1 MEANQMMFIT
11 GNYIT
16 VHYPNSKY
24 QHHGH
29 ADSYILIVS
38 GEMIEISDQN
48 YTKQLDLFGAMF
60 GKKFFVGIRTTD
72 GEKEICA
79 GNMFT
84 ATDGND
90 YMFTGVIADL
100 AHKQLAACM
109 IPRINLSKGGEA
121 VVLKPL
127 TFIGIASTAFKKQTH
142 ERAGDGMHQLA
153 LQILQSQNT
162 LLTNDFNGFISARIN
177 GNFKVVDSIVKR

>member
-1 MEANQMMFIT
+1 MFA
-11 GNYIT
+11 
-16 VHYPNSKY
+16 KR
-24 QHHGH
+24 
-29 ADSYILIVS
+29 
-38 GEMIEISDQN
+38 
-48 YTKQLDLFGAMF
+48 
-60 GKKFFVGIRTTD
+60 FFVGIRTTD
-72 GEKEICA
+72 GKKEICA
-79 GNMFT
+79 GNLLT

-109 IPRINLSKGGEA
+109 IPLINLSKGGEA

-162 LLTNDFNGFISARIN
+162 LLTNDLNGFISARIN

>member
-1 MEANQMMFIT
+1 
-11 GNYIT
+11 
-16 VHYPNSKY
+16 
-24 QHHGH
+24 
-29 ADSYILIVS
+29 
-38 GEMIEISDQN
+38 MIEISDQTF
-48 YTKQLDLFGAMF
+48 TKQLDLFGAMF
-60 GKKFFVGIRTTD
+60 DKSFFAGIRTTD

-177 GNFKVVDSIVKR
+177 GKFKVGDSIVKR